1 MPPGNEMSCTGG
13 VLGAK
18 KGWVAMSSSATSL
31 PLMELNSRKP
41 SLPSSLE
48 SCSLLDPTPGSRE
61 SDVDAAVFS
70 KLNWRLLPLFWL
82 TVILSYVDRTNLA
95 FASIQLN
102 KDLGFTPAVYGLGS
116 GLFFATYALLQ
127 VPSNLILR
135 RVGGPA
141 WLSFLIGAWGVTAS
155 SFALMRTSTQFYW
168 LRALLGLT
176 ESGAFPGMWLMLSR
190 FYPPDQITFAYAVIE
205 SGITLSHTIAGPLA
219 ASILALDGLGGLQG
233 WQWLFFLEGL
243 PSVLLALAMWRLLPN
258 SPAQATFLTP
268 AEQKHL
274 TRRLA
279 TSQSCAE
286 LSTLGHAPLP
296 SHDEDDDA
304 EQAARPGPGLGTGA
318 GARPG
323 LGLGP
328 GAGAGAGAGCS
339 TGEAVWAAVTNKHV
353 WFLGGTKILRDMAGF
368 GIIFFTPLIVKALLE
383 GKALSLETAAAPSP
397 SSPAADGSQGYSR
410 GQATRSLAAL
420 VAGPAGFNGSSADN
434 SGWAQGRGLGQG
446 GPGGWAEGHDA
457 GVRAALLTSVPFAA
471 AAAMSFWVAHRSQ
484 REGERIL
491 HVGLP
496 FLLCGLAFMTFPLL
510 AAASPVAGFLCVS
523 AGIMGVYS
531 GSAPSL
537 ALLNE
542 LAAGPGLVVA
552 LPLYNAVGNLGGFIG
567 PYVVGLLLASTHSFA
582 YPTLLMGASLAC
594 AGLLMLLMP
603 RLMRMPKRYWLS
615 FGGERAHPAAE
626 TE

>member
-1 MPPGNEMSCTGG
+1 MPPGNEMSCIGG

-48 SCSLLDPTPGSRE
+48 SCSLLDSTPGSRE

-219 ASILALDGLGGLQG
+219 ASILSLDGLGGLQG

-304 EQAARPGPGLGTGA
+304 EQAARPGPGLG
-318 GARPG
+318 
-323 LGLGP
+323 
-328 GAGAGAGAGCS
+328 
-339 TGEAVWAAVTNKHV
+339 
-353 WFLGGTKILRDMAGF
+353 F

-397 SSPAADGSQGYSR
+397 SSPAADGSQVYSS

-420 VAGPAGFNGSSADN
+420 VAGPAGFNGSSAYN
-434 SGWAQGRGLGQG
+434 SGWAQGRGLSQG

-484 REGERIL
+484 REGERIM

-603 RLMRMPKRYWLS
+603 RLMRMPKRFWLS

>member
-1 MPPGNEMSCTGG
+1 
-13 VLGAK
+13 
-18 KGWVAMSSSATSL
+18 
-31 PLMELNSRKP
+31 MELNSRKP

-116 GLFFATYALLQ
+116 GLFFAT
-127 VPSNLILR
+127 
-135 RVGGPA
+135 
-141 WLSFLIGAWGVTAS
+141 
-155 SFALMRTSTQFYW
+155 
-168 LRALLGLT
+168 
-176 ESGAFPGMWLMLSR
+176 MWLMLSR
-190 FYPPDQITFAYAVIE
+190 FYPPDQITFVSREQGLGPTGAAVAPPPPPPPPSPSPMQYMLCGNREDEKDARAYAVIE

-219 ASILALDGLGGLQG
+219 ASILSLDGLGGLQG
-233 WQWLFFLEGL
+233 WQVGGCCCWANAIRGRWLFFLEGL

-318 GARPG
+318 GA
-323 LGLGP
+323 
-328 GAGAGAGAGCS
+328 GAGAGCS

-397 SSPAADGSQGYSR
+397 SSPAADGSQGGSS

-420 VAGPAGFNGSSADN
+420 VAGPAGSNGSSADN

-446 GPGGWAEGHDA
+446 GPGGVAEGHDA

-471 AAAMSFWVAHRSQ
+471 AAAMSFWVAHRSQVAPRRLGHAVLLGCAATATITLIPGCACVQ

-615 FGGERAHPAAE
+615 RQAGISKATADGRKHPHPQRSHLAPV
-626 TE
+626 